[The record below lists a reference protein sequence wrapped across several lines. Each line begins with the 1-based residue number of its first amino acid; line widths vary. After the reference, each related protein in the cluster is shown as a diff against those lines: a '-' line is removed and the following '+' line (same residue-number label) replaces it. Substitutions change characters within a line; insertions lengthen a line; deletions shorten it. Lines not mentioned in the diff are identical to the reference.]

1 MEAVQKEAE
10 YRENRKVVDL
20 EYYNYVRRGNSGV
33 LAYFTLF
40 EPALGVDLPDGV
52 VEHPAFK
59 DILTIG
65 MDLICWSNVSY
76 IGRTVFNALI
86 RAGYRIASG
95 FVQFQH
101 GAITGD

>member
-1 MEAVQKEAE
+1 MGQ
-10 YRENRKVVDL
+10 
-20 EYYNYVRRGNSGV
+20 YYNYVRRGNSGV
-33 LAYFTLF
+33 LACFTLF
-40 EPALGVDLPDGV
+40 EPALGVGLPDEV

-76 IGRTVFNALI
+76 IGRTVSKALI
-86 RAGYRIASG
+86 RTGYRIASG
-95 FVQFQH
+95 FVQLQY